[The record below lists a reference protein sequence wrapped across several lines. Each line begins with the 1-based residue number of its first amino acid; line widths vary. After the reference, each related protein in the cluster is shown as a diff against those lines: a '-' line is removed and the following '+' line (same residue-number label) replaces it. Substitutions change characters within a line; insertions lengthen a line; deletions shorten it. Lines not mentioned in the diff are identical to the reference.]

1 MRPIVSSGKAYSGIS
16 SCFRSC
22 VMSVDVDVELA
33 VTKSERRCAFS
44 VAAGGATGNSLVL
57 MEREMGRRWLVAP
70 WLVMSFSL
78 ESFV

>member
-16 SCFRSC
+16 NCLRSC

-44 VAAGGATGNSLVL
+44 VAAGGAAGNSLVL
-57 MEREMGRRWLVAP
+57 IDREMGRRLLVAP
-70 WLVMSFSL
+70 WLAMSFNL
-78 ESFV
+78 ESCL